1 MSILASGLDS
11 AQQITVVVLC
21 VALIVFLL
29 VNALLVLSL
38 HKQNKKLVKRKE
50 NNSEPAEDNKA
61 PDKNDEEITPAP

>member
-1 MSILASGLDS
+1 MLASGLDS

-29 VNALLVLSL
+29 ADVFLVLSL

-50 NNSEPAEDNKA
+50 SKAADSEDVKA
-61 PDKNDEEITPAP
+61 PEENNG